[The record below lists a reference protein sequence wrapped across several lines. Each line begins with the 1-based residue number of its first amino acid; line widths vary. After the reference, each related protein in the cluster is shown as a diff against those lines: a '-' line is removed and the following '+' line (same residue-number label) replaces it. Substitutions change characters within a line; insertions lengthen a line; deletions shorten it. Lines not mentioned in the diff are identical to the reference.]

1 MRTEILE
8 QVGCRV
14 ANVGSGEEALE
25 YYQKAEG
32 VGLIILELGMPGMGG
47 HKCLQKLLALNPDL
61 KVLVAS
67 GYSPD
72 AQLKDTL
79 ASSADGYLPKPFK
92 LSNFLKTVRNVL
104 DG

>member
-1 MRTEILE
+1 M
-8 QVGCRV
+8 
-14 ANVGSGEEALE
+14 
-25 YYQKAEG
+25 
-32 VGLIILELGMPGMGG
+32 IILDLGMPGMGG

-72 AQLKDTL
+72 AQLKDT
-79 ASSADGYLPKPFK
+79 ADFGAAGYIPKPFK
-92 LSNFLKTVRNVL
+92 MVELLKTGREVL